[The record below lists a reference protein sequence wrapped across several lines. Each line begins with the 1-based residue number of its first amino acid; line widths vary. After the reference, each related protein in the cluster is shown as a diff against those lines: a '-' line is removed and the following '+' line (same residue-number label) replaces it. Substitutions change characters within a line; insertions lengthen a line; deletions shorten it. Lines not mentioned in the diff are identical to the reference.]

1 VDSIA
6 SLFTLLAAIALGL
19 SAGALLAEGAVL
31 VPFWRSLPPLSFLEW
46 YRQHGPLLLR
56 FFGPL
61 EVVAAL
67 VAVGAA
73 AISWVDETDSSNLLL
88 LCAILAVAVL
98 AAFPLYIKRVNQSF
112 ATGASGADRVSAGLN
127 EWSRW
132 HWARTIVATGAFVA
146 AVAAAG

>member
-1 VDSIA
+1 VDSVA
-6 SLFTLLAAIALGL
+6 SLFTVLAAIALGL

-61 EVVAAL
+61 EVIAAL
-67 VAVGAA
+67 FAIGAA
-73 AISWVDETDSSNLLL
+73 AISWVDDAAGSDL
-88 LCAILAVAVL
+88 LAVCAVL
-98 AAFPLYIKRVNQSF
+98 AILVLVAFPLYFRRVNESF
-112 ATGASGADRVSAGLN
+112 TTGSIGVDRVSAGLN

-132 HWARTIVATGAFVA
+132 HWLRTIVATGAFVA